1 MGGAEAALI
10 CSLFFQEP
18 IACRFVA
25 PSSGLSRPCDFSAP
39 QRQRGCSM
47 KSELTA
53 TELRLRLERL
63 DRHLSAA
70 ADKVLEG
77 GAAMADQQRQ
87 IEVLRL
93 KSSLLRQRLQEAKA
107 TSWEDV
113 KASLQADWDALSEAL
128 EHWMKSLDKDFRE
141 RPYGQ

>member
-1 MGGAEAALI
+1 
-10 CSLFFQEP
+10 
-18 IACRFVA
+18 
-25 PSSGLSRPCDFSAP
+25 
-39 QRQRGCSM
+39 M

-87 IEVLRL
+87 IEVMRL